1 MFLNSFDFPSQIL
14 FDYPST
20 LEETAMLSILIAGI
34 TLIVIPAVVNTYFGY
49 LLLRA
54 KK

>member
-1 MFLNSFDFPSQIL
+1 MMTVLLASMS
-14 FDYPST
+14 
-20 LEETAMLSILIAGI
+20 
-34 TLIVIPAVVNTYFGY
+34 LIVIPAIVNTYFGY